1 LIYLFE
7 ELGYN
12 RRTLE
17 HSPRATVAAMFIP
30 FQSTPNPDALKFL
43 PPARLTLGEVI
54 AVERD
59 ASALPP
65 LATALFQI
73 EAVLRV
79 MIGPDFVT
87 VTRRTAGERWPALKP
102 EVLARLATFF
112 LDGPS
117 PWDSANTDRGPTDEQ
132 VESEIRQVIALHVR
146 PGAQRDGGDITVER
160 FDPPS
165 GVLFVRME
173 GACNGCPSSQ
183 LTLRASVEQIVR
195 RYVPEVLKVEHSA
208 SPSGPKREPAWR
220 RLLDRAAVGASHV
233 RTVFSHN
240 GVARSEWAD

>member
-1 LIYLFE
+1 
-7 ELGYN
+7 
-12 RRTLE
+12 
-17 HSPRATVAAMFIP
+17 MFIP

-43 PPARLTLGEVI
+43 PPARLTLGDVL
-54 AVERD
+54 
-59 ASALPP
+59 ALDRGVNPQPP
-65 LATALFQI
+65 LAEALFQI
-73 EAVLRV
+73 EGVLRV

-87 VTRRTAGERWPALKP
+87 VTRRPDAERWTALKP
-102 EVLARLATFF
+102 EILATLASHF
-112 LDGPS
+112 LGNPPPWGDGA
-117 PWDSANTDRGPTDEQ
+117 ANPGPTDEQ
-132 VESEIRQVIALHVR
+132 VESEIRQVIAMHVR

-160 FDPPS
+160 FDPSS

-208 SPSGPKREPAWR
+208 GPSGPAREPTWR
-220 RLLDRAAVGASHV
+220 RLLDRATVGASRA

-240 GVARSEWAD
+240 GVTRSERTR